1 MYFGNLVY
9 KKLTKSYY
17 DDIITLGRQSSQST
31 IQNSIIWLHS
41 PLLNEDQLTFTTFKQ
56 EMKTIK
62 MKDKWVEIQFTKPC
76 SG

>member
-62 MKDKWVEIQFTKPC
+62 MKDK
-76 SG
+76 